1 MEHVEKLP
9 ELKEIVG
16 ALLFAAKQPLTPAQA
31 RRIIKQT
38 AEIEAGIT
46 SDYAAA
52 TEGQVREA
60 FAAFAADING
70 QPLGLQVHEVAG
82 GYRLVN
88 DGACGRWVG
97 RLLQKDRPQKLSR
110 PSLETLAIIAYRQP
124 CLRSEIESVR
134 GVAVDG
140 VLKSLMEMQLVRIVG
155 RSELPGRPFLFG
167 TTQKFLEQFGIRS
180 LDDLPNSEELRRIKE
195 AQDNDDT
202 RNTEEGEAEELF
214 DLPIADEASPED
226 SVSSEE
232 EDEEDE

>member
-1 MEHVEKLP
+1 MKHAEKLP

-38 AEIEAGIT
+38 AELEGGMTA
-46 SDYAAA
+46 DYAVA
-52 TEGQVREA
+52 TEKQVRVA
-60 FAAFAADING
+60 FSEFAEDING
-70 QPLGLQVHEVAG
+70 QALGLQVHEVAG

-88 DGACGRWVG
+88 DGNCGRWVR

-110 PSLETLAIIAYRQP
+110 PALETLAIIAYRQP

-140 VLKSLMEMQLVRIVG
+140 VLKSLMEIQLVRIVG

-195 AQDNDDT
+195 AQDKEDAQPSGEVDAAPELDLSGAEPAST
-202 RNTEEGEAEELF
+202 GASKPDEE
-214 DLPIADEASPED
+214 EASA
-226 SVSSEE
+226 
-232 EDEEDE
+232 